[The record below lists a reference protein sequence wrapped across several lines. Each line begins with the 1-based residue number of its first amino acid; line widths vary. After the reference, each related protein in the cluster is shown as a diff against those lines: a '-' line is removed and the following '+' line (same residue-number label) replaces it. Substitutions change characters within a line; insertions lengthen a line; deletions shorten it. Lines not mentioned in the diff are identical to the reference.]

1 MTQPAPSSSTSPAT
15 PAASSGPQRAP
26 TMTDRF
32 ALWLLKLAKLR
43 RREFTDTKGD
53 DYDQF
58 YEEFFDAKDLELYE
72 RDRRLTLRRETINDY
87 LAAHAPSG
95 AEVLDVGCGLGDV
108 LAGLK
113 GDYQLAGMDYARSN
127 VQAAT
132 RRLGERAVIKQGS
145 IYEMPFDSN
154 AFDVALCL
162 EVLEHIEDDARGVR
176 DIARVLKPGGFLIA
190 AVPYTYY
197 WPEYQSLMG
206 HFRHYTRESFSR
218 LMDANGLKTET
229 YLRNYPNWHQRY
241 TRRYAMIRAQ
251 AMTAGRVLR
260 RRELHTFKWPWHAK
274 PALDR
279 LVEKLEPLR
288 RRDAELDY
296 SALETSTF
304 LVARKPTA

>member
-1 MTQPAPSSSTSPAT
+1 MSNPTT
-15 PAASSGPQRAP
+15 PQLPTPASSGPQRRP
-26 TMTDRF
+26 KLTDRF

-43 RREFTDTKGD
+43 RREFTDTKGEN
-53 DYDQF
+53 YDQF
-58 YEEFFDAKDLELYE
+58 YEEFFDEKDLELYE
-72 RDRRLTLRRETINDY
+72 RDRRLTLRRETINNF
-87 LAAHAPSG
+87 LNQHAPAGSK
-95 AEVLDVGCGLGDV
+95 VIDVGCGLGDV

-113 GDYQLAGMDYARSN
+113 GNYPLFGMDYAKSN
-127 VQAAT
+127 VDASK
-132 RRLGERAVIKQGS
+132 RRLGQRAEIKQGS
-145 IYEMPFDSN
+145 IYEIPFESN

-197 WPEYQSLMG
+197 WPEYQALMG

-218 LMDANGLKTET
+218 LMDENGLKTET

-251 AMTAGRVLR
+251 AMTAGRLLG
-260 RRELHTFKWPWHAK
+260 RRELHTFKWPWHGK
-274 PALDR
+274 PSLDR
-279 LVEKLEPLR
+279 LVDQLEPLR

-296 SALETSTF
+296 GRQETSTF
-304 LVARKPTA
+304 LVARKPLA

>member
-1 MTQPAPSSSTSPAT
+1 MSEATTSSTH
-15 PAASSGPQRAP
+15 SGPQRHP
-26 TMTDRF
+26 TLGDRF

-43 RREFTDTKGD
+43 RREFTDTKGEN
-53 DYDQF
+53 YDQF
-58 YEEFFDAKDLELYE
+58 YEEFFDEKDLQLYE
-72 RDRRLTLRRETINDY
+72 RDRRLTLRRETINDF
-87 LAAHAPSG
+87 LQQHAPAG
-95 AEVLDVGCGLGDV
+95 AKVIDVGCGLGDV

-113 GDYQLAGMDYARSN
+113 GEYQLFGMDYAKSN

-132 RRLGERAVIKQGS
+132 RRLGARAEIKQGS
-145 IYEMPFDSN
+145 IYEIPFASN
-154 AFDVALCL
+154 SFDVALCL

-218 LMDANGLKTET
+218 LMDENGLRTET

-260 RRELHTFKWPWHAK
+260 RRELHTFRWPWHGK
-274 PALDR
+274 PSLDR
-279 LVEKLEPLR
+279 LVDKLEPLR
-288 RRDAELDY
+288 QRDAGLDY
-296 SALETSTF
+296 GRQETSTF
-304 LVARKPTA
+304 LVARKPTIA